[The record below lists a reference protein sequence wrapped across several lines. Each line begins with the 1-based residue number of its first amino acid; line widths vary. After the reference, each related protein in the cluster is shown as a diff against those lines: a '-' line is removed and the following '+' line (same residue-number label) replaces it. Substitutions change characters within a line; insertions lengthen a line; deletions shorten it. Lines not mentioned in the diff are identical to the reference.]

1 MWTLLISSLIRSFS
15 FFLDIRTMFDQWES
29 THKMARKFQIFP
41 FPDFL
46 IGCSGFS
53 KRHSIGRVIYTF
65 VNTNLSNLEI
75 NKKRRSSIDLDI
87 NNSNVFCSGQ
97 INIFNTC
104 HINEVLKNPFV
115 EGRFDFSSLAVK
127 MFISS
132 RIHSFI
138 RCHSQIHHLHKKN

>member
-1 MWTLLISSLIRSFS
+1 MWTLFIFSLICSFLTFWTS
-15 FFLDIRTMFDQWES
+15 VLCLTNES
-29 THKMARKFQIFP
+29 PLIKWRAKFQIFP

-87 NNSNVFCSGQ
+87 NNSKVFCSGQ
-97 INIFNTC
+97 INICNTC